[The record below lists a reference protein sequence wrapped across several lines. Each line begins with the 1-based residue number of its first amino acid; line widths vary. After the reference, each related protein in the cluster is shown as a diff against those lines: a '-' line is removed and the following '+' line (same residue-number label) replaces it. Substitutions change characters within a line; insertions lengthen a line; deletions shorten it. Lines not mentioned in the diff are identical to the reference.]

1 MTWTIAKDS
10 GAVSFTNWLGDTS
23 HDDILGKLGTPDGA
37 LPVAGGH
44 TLASDQSKNHFEIF
58 PGQTKFLYDDLF
70 FHMPMMILVFDGQG
84 KIVGCNKST
93 LETLGYGEDELIGKH
108 CFEVLD
114 SDSQSVLRRE
124 VFPEF
129 FNSGFIGNTALSF
142 IKKGM
147 QRVEVLVSAIG
158 YKTQTGR
165 IERTVAVLTDMREHS
180 QTQAALRQSEQRFRN
195 SFEAA
200 AHGMAILTVDG
211 RLSAVNEAFTEML
224 GLSELDLLSR
234 SMMDIVDEDDVG
246 KLQQLVG
253 KIRDQD
259 GKGGHGEIRFKGAD
273 DRTLHVLTSISGVRD
288 AGGKVDQF
296 IVQAVDISTRQKAEE
311 HLRQAQ
317 KMEAVGQLTGG
328 IAHDFNNLLTVVIGN
343 LQLVEGALE
352 GNEKALKRAREAIDA
367 ATKGSELTK
376 QLLAFARRQSL
387 APQELKVNDLITG
400 MSAILQRSL
409 GEDVSLRIDL
419 MDGDPV
425 VKADPTQLE
434 TSILNLAI
442 NARDAMKQKGN
453 GRLTIET
460 SAQILDHEYCAEHEE
475 VEPGQYVMIAVSDT
489 GDGIPKHLLHKVFQ
503 PFFTTKEV
511 GKGTGLGL
519 SMVFGFIKQ
528 SGGHM
533 KVYSE
538 EGDGTSFKMYLPL
551 RSISCELPVAKPVE
565 PKKETKAKVL
575 VVEDQDSVRDVA
587 VEFLESFG
595 YEVLQST
602 NAVDALQVL
611 QDHQDIDLLF
621 TDVVMPGGMN
631 GFDLSQAA
639 AQIRPDLKVIHASGY
654 PKGAMV
660 HQEEPRLRDNLIS
673 KPFQRDE
680 LRRVVEETL
689 EGKPKDAKPGKAQ
702 AKAY

>member
-10 GAVSFTNWLGDTS
+10 GAVSFTNWLGDTAQ
-23 HDDILGKLGTPDGA
+23 DDVLGKLGTPDGA

-44 TLASDQSKNHFEIF
+44 TVEQKDGKHRFEIF

-70 FHMPMMILVFDGQG
+70 FHMPMMILVIDGDG
-84 KIVGCNKST
+84 NVISCNKST
-93 LETLGYGEDELIGKH
+93 LETLGFSDDELVGKH
-108 CFEVLD
+108 CFEFMD
-114 SDSQSVLRRE
+114 QPSQDNLRKN
-124 VFPEF
+124 VFPDF
-129 FNSGFIGNTALSF
+129 FNNGFIGNTAMTFL
-142 IKKGM
+142 KKGR
-147 QRVEVLVSAIG
+147 QKVEVLASAIG
-158 YKTQTGR
+158 YKNKEGR
-165 IERTVAVLTDMREHS
+165 MERTIAVLTDMREHS
-180 QTQAALRQSEQRFRN
+180 HTQAALRQSEQRFRS

-211 RLSAVNEAFTEML
+211 RISAVNEAFTEML
-224 GLSELDLLSR
+224 GIAEFDLLSK
-234 SMMDIVDEDDVG
+234 SLMDIVHEDDVH
-246 KLQQLVG
+246 KVQDLVA
-253 KIRDQD
+253 KIREQD
-259 GKGGHGEIRFKGAD
+259 GKGGHGEVRFGASE
-273 DRTLHVLTSISGVRD
+273 DRVLHVLTSISGVRD
-288 AGGKVDQF
+288 SAGRVEQF
-296 IVQAVDISTRQKAEE
+296 IVQAVDISSRQKAEE

-343 LQLVEGALE
+343 LQLVESALE
-352 GNEKALKRAREAIDA
+352 GNEKALKRAHEAIDA
-367 ATKGSELTK
+367 AQKGSELTK

-387 APQELKVNDLITG
+387 APQELEVNKLIEG
-400 MSAILQRSL
+400 MSAILHRSV
-409 GEDVSLRIDL
+409 GEAVNLKIDL
-419 MDGDPV
+419 MDGNPV
-425 VKADPTQLE
+425 AKADPTQLE
-434 TSILNLAI
+434 TSILNLVI
-442 NARDAMKQKGN
+442 NARDAMRGKPD

-460 SAQILDHEYCAEHEE
+460 SLETLDKEYCAEHEE
-475 VEPGQYVMIAVSDT
+475 VEPGQYIMIAVSDT

-519 SMVFGFIKQ
+519 AMVFGFIKQ

-538 EGDGTSFKMYLPL
+538 EGKGTAFKMYLPL
-551 RSISCELPVAKPVE
+551 RSITGEQSVTEAE
-565 PKKETKAKVL
+565 PEKESEYKAKIL
-575 VVEDQDSVRDVA
+575 VVEDQESVRDVA

-595 YEVLQST
+595 YEVVQAV
-602 NAVDALQVL
+602 NAVEALEKL
-611 QDHQDIDLLF
+611 QDHKDIDLLF

-673 KPFQRDE
+673 KPYQRDE
-680 LRRVVEETL
+680 LRRIVEETL
-689 EGKPKDAKPGKAQ
+689 EGKGEYALKKI
-702 AKAY
+702 